1 MKARLL
7 PVFFENPDHPDFLR
21 QLANLSQLFAEEAD
35 LLAPVGLGNCVWEQT
50 PYPDAVVFPQMLGSA
65 FQMAESIRRIPVP
78 RLVITSEFGTMSMWD
93 WEIDRYLRGM
103 GIEMIAPYHIEQ
115 TRSILRALA
124 LKRTLRS
131 ARMVTYQ
138 DAPGQAGFQDEIFRR
153 FYWWETEC
161 SQRMQAKFG
170 ISHVK
175 KSFKGLGEKA
185 RNIADADALETW
197 TRWQAQVPTQGLTED
212 AVLRA
217 LKLYMAVRE
226 DIASDPGI
234 LAVGINCLNESFF
247 SDTTPC
253 LAWNLLFAEREL
265 IWGCEGDTISMLTKL
280 ILQQVLRVPV
290 MMSNLYPFLMGQAA
304 VKHERIPDF
313 PAVAEEPHNHILV
326 AHCGYLGVLPQ
337 SMAADWTLRKKV
349 LAIVGEDAVAI
360 DARLPVGD
368 LTLAKLDPDFQT
380 LSIIEGALTGYAQFP
395 GSDCLNGAIL
405 KVPDGHRLMEQLAS
419 HHYILA
425 AGHYR
430 VDIQNAARI
439 LGLNV
444 QIL

>member
-7 PVFFENPDHPDFLR
+7 PVFFENPEHPDFLR
-21 QLANLSQLFAEEAD
+21 QVANLQRLFADEAEI
-35 LLAPVGLGNCVWEQT
+35 LAPAGLSSLNPGLAEH
-50 PYPDAVVFPQMLGSA
+50 PDAVVFPQMLGNA
-65 FQMAESIRRIPVP
+65 FRMAEVIRAIPVP

-93 WEIDRYLRGM
+93 WEIDRYLRGL
-103 GIEMIAPYHIEQ
+103 GIEMIAPYHIDQ
-115 TRSILRALA
+115 TRAILRALA
-124 LKRTLRS
+124 MKRMLGT

-153 FYWWETEC
+153 FYWWESEC

-170 ISHVK
+170 VTHVK
-175 KSFKGLGEKA
+175 KSFKTLGENA
-185 RNIADADALETW
+185 RAIPDAVAQTAW
-197 TRWQAQVPTQGLTED
+197 AQRQGQVPVDGLSPD

-217 LKLYMAVRE
+217 FKLYLAVRD
-226 DIASDPGI
+226 DIAGDPSV
-234 LAVGINCLNESFF
+234 LAVGINCLNESFY

-253 LAWNLLFAEREL
+253 LAWNLLFDEQEL
-265 IWGCEGDTISMLTKL
+265 IWGCEGDTVSMLTKL
-280 ILQQVLRVPV
+280 ILQRVLRVPV

-313 PAVAEEPHNHILV
+313 PAVADEPHNHILV

-337 SMAADWTLRKKV
+337 SFATDWTLRKKV
-349 LAIVGEDAVAI
+349 LAIVGDDAIAI
-360 DARLPVGD
+360 DARFPVGD

-380 LSIIEGALTGYAQFP
+380 LSIVEGALTGYAQFP

-405 KVPDGHRLMEQLAS
+405 KVPDGHRLMEQLSS

-425 AGHYR
+425 AGHHR

-444 QIL
+444 QIY